1 MNNASSERIR
11 MKVGGMGDDEFE
23 RFMSDLLPRIYPGFN
38 SLEPSFNF
46 MGKTTKGKC
55 DAHVYHSQD
64 DTYTAIICTTQQSE
78 IHKKV
83 LGDIAKLSSTK
94 FSSKIRRVLLCV
106 NTPIKDEVEDYR
118 TACGLHGWEL
128 DPLSLERITRHTLG
142 EADLLLNYFGEL
154 SPRDPA
160 SPLLLRRFD
169 CGNRIKEARQDISLQ
184 ISRLIEQIDF
194 PSEREWKAIE
204 SGEVEIAELYINAL
218 SALTGVSGAWL
229 KHGAGAKYPSE
240 VIYDHQVSKVEA
252 IAAEAPLASYIAIEP
267 SSMDAVLIVQFSE
280 LRWRVFPFGFSLDF
294 WDWIGDQHHIPTI
307 FKLLKSADRLLK
319 HPYGRVI
326 SPSLMKEFRAEEKHP
341 SISFKKSGYN
351 NYWFDDLFDLYHRY
365 PIAKDKYRHHGEW
378 FVKLQNEFRNYQID
392 SSAPEIRDAD
402 DV

>member
-1 MNNASSERIR
+1 

-38 SLEPSFNF
+38 SLEPSFNI

-64 DTYTAIICTTQQSE
+64 DTYTAIICTTRQSD

-118 TACGLHGWEL
+118 AECRRYGWKL
-128 DPLSLERITRHTLG
+128 DPLSLDRITRHALE
-142 EADLLLNYFGEL
+142 EAGLLLNYFGES
-154 SPRDPA
+154 SPSEPA

-169 CGNRIKEARQDISLQ
+169 SGKRVKEVREDISLQ

-194 PSEREWKAIE
+194 PSEREWKTIE
-204 SGEVEIAELYINAL
+204 SGEVEISELYINAL

-240 VIYDHQVSKVEA
+240 VIYDYQVTKVEA

-267 SSMDAVLIVQFSE
+267 LSMYAVLIIQFSE
-280 LRWRVFPFGFSLDF
+280 FRWRVFPFGFSLDF
-294 WDWIGDQHHIPTI
+294 WDWIDDQHHIPTI
-307 FKLLKSADRLLK
+307 FELLKSTDRLLK
-319 HPYGRVI
+319 HPYGRII
-326 SPSLMKEFRAEEKHP
+326 SPSLMKELRAEEKHP
-341 SISFKKSGYN
+341 SIPFKKAGQNS
-351 NYWFDDLFDLYHRY
+351 YWFDDLFDLYHRY

-378 FVKLQNEFRNYQID
+378 FVKLQKEFRDYQND
-392 SSAPEIRDAD
+392 PSAQEMRNAD